1 MQWHTI
7 PYIDIHHKWVAASR
21 LLAFAFGH
29 GLDLNEH
36 HMHHA
41 HHHHHHM
48 NHMQYII
55 SSYKFLARLLFPHYA
70 PDLRVNHMCRHN
82 LVHPVKVIATVWDT
96 VLVLCLTSNT
106 KNWYLKCGEVAAP
119 RWFRIKTNHILL
131 IFVLIWKAWAE
142 LRRVRR
148 LWQDD
153 RVMRRASQPW
163 TSLWTIVHHDNV
175 MISWYHDIMITCII

>member
-1 MQWHTI
+1 M

-70 PDLRVNHMCRHN
+70 SPQ
-82 LVHPVKVIATVWDT
+82 
-96 VLVLCLTSNT
+96 TS
-106 KNWYLKCGEVAAP
+106 
-119 RWFRIKTNHILL
+119 
-131 IFVLIWKAWAE
+131 VLITCVA
-142 LRRVRR
+142 
-148 LWQDD
+148 
-153 RVMRRASQPW
+153 
-163 TSLWTIVHHDNV
+163 TI
-175 MISWYHDIMITCII
+175 WCTQ

>member
-1 MQWHTI
+1 MQYHAM

-55 SSYKFLARLLFPHYA
+55 SSYKFLARLLFPHHA
-70 PDLRVNHMCRHN
+70 P
-82 LVHPVKVIATVWDT
+82 PQ
-96 VLVLCLTSNT
+96 TS
-106 KNWYLKCGEVAAP
+106 
-119 RWFRIKTNHILL
+119 
-131 IFVLIWKAWAE
+131 VLITCVA
-142 LRRVRR
+142 
-148 LWQDD
+148 
-153 RVMRRASQPW
+153 
-163 TSLWTIVHHDNV
+163 TI
-175 MISWYHDIMITCII
+175 WCTR